1 MPMSQLGGLGD
12 AAQQDRGR
20 FQVPVRAH
28 EFGMAEG
35 GGEGE
40 HVAAGAGAGRQVL
53 EGPDGK
59 GMSQRVRGRSA
70 FFAGLSQ
77 AFLFRKL
84 AEHVVRVFA
93 TGRATGCDHEQ
104 MPVRRPFPE
113 PCGQVEIQ
121 SLPARGVQHD
131 QSCLVETLKAPF
143 LQEC

>member
-84 AEHVVRVFA
+84 ADVS
-93 TGRATGCDHEQ
+93 GCVEPRINGEQ
-104 MPVRRPFPE
+104 RSPLGV
-113 PCGQVEIQ
+113 I
-121 SLPARGVQHD
+121 RGAGGDSERWVG
-131 QSCLVETLKAPF
+131 V
-143 LQEC
+143 